1 MKADDIAE
9 ESYVI
14 MEKENKKQF
23 KKIADD
29 AIEYALVYLEELQEI
44 YGGTDFFFDEKEKEK
59 IKEELT
65 ADKEVEKVVKSYNIV
80 TGYLYD
86 REQKR
91 KQARLKEGMMAA
103 KKAEDRDFYKKT
115 IKTNTDLW
123 YTQSKQYAE
132 DIADNTVLDV
142 WKVAGVT
149 KIKWVTMRDEKVCKE
164 CGPLDGKI
172 FDIDKVPPKPH
183 YRCRCLKVPVVIKGI
198 NTDKGE

>member
-1 MKADDIAE
+1 
-9 ESYVI
+9 
-14 MEKENKKQF
+14 MEKENKKQY

-44 YGGTDFFFDEKEKEK
+44 YGGTDFFFDKKEKAK

-65 ADKEVEKVVKSYNIV
+65 ADKEVEKVIKSYNIV

-142 WKVAGVT
+142 FKAAGVT

-164 CGPLDGKI
+164 CGPLDGKL